1 MLDRVSGVYIVD
13 IQEDLSDEYSQEM
26 QQRMG
31 GVLTYRHEDGMN
43 YNEILDDL
51 IVGSCPQTPDD
62 IDRQAAAHA
71 T

>member
-1 MLDRVSGVYIVD
+1 MQD
-13 IQEDLSDEYSQEM
+13 DLSDEYSQEM

-43 YNEILDDL
+43 YDNILDDL
-51 IVGSCPQTPDD
+51 IVGSCPQTPQD
-62 IDRQAAAHA
+62 IDRYEFNLPLKIPSALQS